1 MLNSIQVRLSL
12 ALIPVIAFFIML
24 GAAVWLVS
32 ASTSDDIGDTVRKNT
47 LVSAQVEELAIL
59 AQQIRRYEK
68 EYFIYVGEAEGRTKY
83 RAEWSQTQLKMEN
96 QITAMRQNAQSLFS
110 AQDLAEL
117 QKGGEALAFYA
128 AEMNKIFTTVDEQ
141 AVAVARYIAPTNQ
154 QILTAAKTG
163 QTLDP
168 APLFL
173 TPAEANA
180 LIKAGKDRLGAELI
194 KPLANISKVR
204 QESTLALP
212 EISRAGFRE
221 MAKFV
226 VILAALGVGVTLAV
240 MLLLPRTIR
249 APLDRLTAQVDTLS
263 KGMPIDG
270 DDEIRIK
277 EFRGLAQA
285 VTRMSRTQK
294 MLLERLRR
302 DRAAA

>member
-141 AVAVARYIAPTNQ
+141 AVAVARYVAPTNQ
-154 QILTAAKTG
+154 QILAAAKTG
-163 QTLDP
+163 QTLNP

-212 EISRAGFRE
+212 EISRAGFSE

-249 APLDRLTAQVDTLS
+249 APLDQLTAQVDTLS

-294 MLLERLRR
+294 MLLERLKR

>member
-141 AVAVARYIAPTNQ
+141 AVAVARYVAPTNQ
-154 QILTAAKTG
+154 QILAAAKTG

-212 EISRAGFRE
+212 EISRAGFSE

-249 APLDRLTAQVDTLS
+249 APLDQLTAQVDTLS

-294 MLLERLRR
+294 MLLERLKR

>member
-68 EYFIYVGEAEGRTKY
+68 EYFIYVGEPEGRTKY
-83 RAEWSQTQLKMEN
+83 REEWSQTHLKMEN

-110 AQDLAEL
+110 TQDLAEL

-141 AVAVARYIAPTNQ
+141 AVAVARYIAPTDQ
-154 QILTAAKTG
+154 QILAAAKTG
-163 QTLDP
+163 QTFDP
-168 APLFL
+168 APLLL

-212 EISRAGFRE
+212 EISRAGFSE

-226 VILAALGVGVTLAV
+226 VVLAALGVGVTLAV

-249 APLDRLTAQVDTLS
+249 APLDQLTAQVDTLS

-285 VTRMSRTQK
+285 VTRMSRAQK
-294 MLLERLRR
+294 MLLERVKR

>member
-68 EYFIYVGEAEGRTKY
+68 EYFIYVGEPEGRTKY
-83 RAEWSQTQLKMEN
+83 HEEWSQTHLKMEN

-110 AQDLAEL
+110 TQDLAEL

-128 AEMNKIFTTVDEQ
+128 AEMNKIFTTVNEQ
-141 AVAVARYIAPTNQ
+141 AVAVARYIAPTEQ
-154 QILTAAKTG
+154 KILAAAKTG

-168 APLFL
+168 APLLL

-212 EISRAGFRE
+212 EISRAGFSE

-285 VTRMSRTQK
+285 VTRMSRAQK
-294 MLLERLRR
+294 MLLERIKR

>member
-68 EYFIYVGEAEGRTKY
+68 EYFIYVGEPEGRTKY
-83 RAEWSQTQLKMEN
+83 HEEWSQTHLKMEN

-110 AQDLAEL
+110 TQDLAEL

-128 AEMNKIFTTVDEQ
+128 AEMNKIFTTVNEQ
-141 AVAVARYIAPTNQ
+141 AVAVARYIAPTEQ
-154 QILTAAKTG
+154 QILAAAKTG

-168 APLFL
+168 APLLL

-212 EISRAGFRE
+212 EISRAGFSE

-285 VTRMSRTQK
+285 VTRMSRAQK
-294 MLLERLRR
+294 MLLERIKR